1 MKFTKFLILLV
12 VLALPLVF
20 VSAQEDSEEI
30 LWSGSYVL
38 TAESGSFVEADDDT
52 FTLTLT
58 DVSPF
63 APWVVNL
70 PDFASGILTTQ
81 DLIAFWTFQPELIAS
96 ALVTTENESIA
107 VTLALADDMAYN
119 GEEDTLTFV
128 ATVTSVI
135 PFDPEVDPSKAEA
148 PEEFEV
154 ATVFINMD
162 VAFAE
167 AIAAGAE
174 ARSEGTRNTGQSSTC
189 TPTPIK
195 KCP

>member
-20 VSAQEDSEEI
+20 VSAQEDTEDVV
-30 LWSGSYVL
+30 WSGSYVL
-38 TAESGSFVEADDDT
+38 TAESGSFVEADDDS
-52 FTLTLT
+52 FTLILA

-63 APWVVNL
+63 APWVINL

-81 DLIAFWTFQPELIAS
+81 DLIAFWTFQPELIAT
-96 ALVTTENESIA
+96 ALVTTENESVA

-119 GEEDTLTFV
+119 AEENTLTFV
-128 ATVTSVI
+128 ATVTSVV
-135 PFDPEVDPSKAEA
+135 PFDTDIDPDKAEA

-174 ARSEGTRNTGQSSTC
+174 ARATGTRDGSTTTC
-189 TPTPIK
+189 TPRPGKT
-195 KCP
+195 CP